1 MMTSKETTLCAPVP
15 GTTCFACCPPIRP
28 AHYEHIQYRGIVQR
42 ILRENTADFRSGS
55 REVIPIT
62 GFSCWALGYL
72 DAACRTIGCLLH
84 PARNGGEDLR
94 YRVDYGDKCRRET
107 CPEAMVFSALGPDE
121 QRFWLHLAGDLDS
134 FSYSSRKH
142 NPVFLM
148 MNWGKTLLASIPET
162 ERSPMR
168 SWPDFLARY
177 PFFSAGTSPR
187 KYAYLVNR
195 LVGKKGLDLLR
206 SDAFGPSL
214 EGLSMKILDRVRRYR
229 TSTEAGDPVH
239 RLDLDRDFLDFLR
252 LSARIRR
259 LHREDAL
266 RINDMVQEVLED
278 FCKTSF
284 WLNGEGHGR

>member
-1 MMTSKETTLCAPVP
+1 
-15 GTTCFACCPPIRP
+15 
-28 AHYEHIQYRGIVQR
+28 
-42 ILRENTADFRSGS
+42 
-55 REVIPIT
+55 
-62 GFSCWALGYL
+62 
-72 DAACRTIGCLLH
+72 
-84 PARNGGEDLR
+84 
-94 YRVDYGDKCRRET
+94 
-107 CPEAMVFSALGPDE
+107 MVFSALGPVE

-134 FSYSSRKH
+134 FSYSSRKR
-142 NPVFLM
+142 NPLFLM
-148 MNWGKTLLASIPET
+148 MNWGKTLLASISET

-177 PFFSAGTSPR
+177 PFFSAGISPR

-266 RINDMVQEVLED
+266 RIKDMVQEVLED
-278 FCKTSF
+278 FCKTPF
-284 WLNGEGHGR
+284 WLHGEGHGR